1 MGIKRLGGEENGFCN
16 FSSNIPIRSVADMK
30 GLKMQVMES
39 TIYMEIMKCL
49 GASPPWPSP
58 SSTPRCRTARWPG
71 MDWPDTVPPSAL
83 DPAKEL
89 RLPWNPEYDLWH
101 SFWFSAAAIPRAV
114 LNQMSLLEEFFS
126 WRDNWPDSWAIAPAV
141 VAVPL
146 AWKLGLTLRRLE
158 NGPADEIIYYL
169 RGPQREESLTS
180 TFLACLNRE
189 LAKHPEVESL
199 LHGITSPAPASIPP
213 GYEFNHRDYD

>member
-1 MGIKRLGGEENGFCN
+1 
-16 FSSNIPIRSVADMK
+16 
-30 GLKMQVMES
+30 
-39 TIYMEIMKCL
+39 
-49 GASPPWPSP
+49 
-58 SSTPRCRTARWPG
+58 

-89 RLPWNPEYDLWH
+89 RLPWNPEYALWH

-146 AWKLGLTLRRLE
+146 ARKLGLTIRRLE

-180 TFLACLNRE
+180 AFLACLNRE
-189 LAKHPEVESL
+189 LAKRPEVESL
-199 LHGITSPAPASIPP
+199 LHGIT
-213 GYEFNHRDYD
+213 YNKNHPERGGFYYVSFL